1 MIGNCLDI
9 GSRSFAFGFT
19 QKATSCMI
27 FFLSSQGGP
36 SIAIPSPCC
45 IHELNY
51 KCFARYFQEA
61 YKRGNNW
68 LPPPWA
74 ILAMF
79 VLGFNEIM
87 LLLRYEQDYIIFSSS
102 FT

>member
-1 MIGNCLDI
+1 MIDNCPYI

-19 QKATSCMI
+19 QKAISCRI

-36 SIAIPSPCC
+36 SVAIPSPCC
-45 IHELNY
+45 ILNLIIDIL
-51 KCFARYFQEA
+51 ARYFQEA